1 MNLSHANQNL
11 MAFMLALLL
20 ALLIST
26 LMEYIIHRLMH
37 ARLVLG
43 KKHLEHHKEGTAQGW
58 WGEFL
63 DYFLPSIPFL
73 WFGFLYS
80 SAAGTGWFL
89 GGFSYACIAA
99 YAHQAQHD
107 NPDLIFWLNKPVHH
121 LHHKGK
127 MWHHNFGIT
136 FSLWD
141 KVFGTYK
148 DIDWQPKKDRKQYQL
163 SEYLKINWIKKTAD

>member
-1 MNLSHANQNL
+1 MQFFSATQDSLV
-11 MAFMLALLL
+11 FTLALLL
-20 ALLIST
+20 AFLVGT
-26 LMEYIIHRLMH
+26 LVEYVVHRLMH
-37 ARLVLG
+37 ARILLG
-43 KKHLEHHKEGTAQGW
+43 QKHLEHHKEGTAQGW

-73 WFGFLYS
+73 WLGFLYS
-80 SAAGTGWFL
+80 VSAGAGWVV
-89 GGFSYACIAA
+89 GGFIYACIAA
-99 YAHQAQHD
+99 YAHQVQHD
-107 NPDLIFWLNKPVHH
+107 NPDLVFWLNKPVHH

-148 DIDWQPKKDRKQYQL
+148 NIDWQPEQERKHYRL
-163 SEYLKINWIKKTAD
+163 VNYFDIHWYK